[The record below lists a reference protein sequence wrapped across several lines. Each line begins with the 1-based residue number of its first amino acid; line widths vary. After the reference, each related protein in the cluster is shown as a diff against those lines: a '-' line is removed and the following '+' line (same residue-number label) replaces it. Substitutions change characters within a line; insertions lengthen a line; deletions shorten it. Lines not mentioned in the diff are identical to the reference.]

1 MEYRGAVM
9 KEKVERIAVDVSEAQ
24 LKDDLQRYKAE
35 AIELGATR
43 VEIVRAE
50 DIVVEERVVM
60 KCRVPRCFGYGVC
73 AHCPP
78 HAPKPAEMR
87 DILKEYE
94 SAVFFIKDVPSE
106 VIVREEGNIPELI
119 AAYQKIFEIVSKIES
134 MAFYD
139 GHYLALGLAAGSC
152 RHVYC
157 GAQESCRA
165 LDGDI
170 CRFYFKARPSMEA
183 VGIDVFKMA
192 ATAGWDIY
200 PIGSD
205 AKTASLPKG
214 TLAGIVVVR

>member
-1 MEYRGAVM
+1 MGGAM
-9 KEKVERIAVDVSEAQ
+9 KEKIERIAIDVTEEQ
-24 LKDDLQRYKAE
+24 LKDDLQRYKDK

-43 VEIVRAE
+43 AEVIGARDIIVE
-50 DIVVEERVVM
+50 DRVVM

-78 HAPKPAEMR
+78 HAPTPAEMR
-87 DILKEYE
+87 KVLKEYE
-94 SAVFFIKDVPSE
+94 SAVFFVKDVPAE
-106 VIVREEGNIPELI
+106 VIVREEGNIPELV

-139 GHYLALGLAAGSC
+139 GHYMALGLSAGSC
-152 RHVYC
+152 RHVFC
-157 GAQESCRA
+157 GAQENCRA
-165 LDGDI
+165 LEGEI

-183 VGIDVFKMA
+183 VGCDVFKMA
-192 ATAGWDIY
+192 AAAGWDIY

-205 AKTASLPKG
+205 AKTTNVPKG

>member
-1 MEYRGAVM
+1 M
-9 KEKVERIAVDVSEAQ
+9 KEKIERIAVDVPESQ
-24 LKDDLQRYKAE
+24 LKDDLQRYKE
-35 AIELGATR
+35 KAIELGATR
-43 VEIVRAE
+43 AEVVRTE

-87 DILKEYE
+87 EVLKDYE
-94 SAVFFIKDVPSE
+94 SAVFFITDVPAE
-106 VIVREEGNIPELI
+106 VIVSEEGNISELV

-152 RHVYC
+152 RHVFC
-157 GAQESCRA
+157 GAQENCAA
-165 LDGDI
+165 LEGKI
-170 CRFYFKARPSMEA
+170 CRLYFKARPSMEA

-192 ATAGWDIY
+192 AAAGWDIY

-205 AKTASLPKG
+205 AKAASLPKG